1 MEVRG
6 AKINRF
12 LVEVFDQIL
21 RREEEV
27 LTTEY
32 PELSLREIHLIDAV
46 CRAADHGTDNR
57 ATAIAAVQGV
67 TAGTLTTAVNL
78 LERKG
83 YVERQRDEKDRRA
96 VRILPTPLA
105 RKAESAHR
113 EFHRK
118 MVEQVLDGLSPEES
132 GALVNALGKLASFFS
147 PADGKG
153 SNEAQRKVR

>member
-6 AKINRF
+6 AKINQF

-27 LTTEY
+27 LTARY
-32 PELSLREIHLIDAV
+32 SKLSLREIHLIDAV
-46 CRAADHGTDNR
+46 CRAADHGGDNR
-57 ATAIAAVQGV
+57 ATAIAAAQGV

-105 RKAESAHR
+105 REAEAAHR
-113 EFHRK
+113 EFHRQ
-118 MVEQVLDGLSPEES
+118 MLEQVLEGLTPEECD
-132 GALVNALGKLASFFS
+132 ALVNALGKLARFFA
-147 PADGKG
+147 PETGA
-153 SNEAQRKVR
+153 NEA

>member
-1 MEVRG
+1 MEEQS

-21 RREEEV
+21 RREEAV
-27 LTTEY
+27 LTAKY
-32 PELSLREIHLIDAV
+32 PRLSLREIHLIDAV
-46 CRAADHGTDNR
+46 CRAADLGTDNR
-57 ATAIAAVQGV
+57 ATAIAAAQGV

-105 RKAESAHR
+105 REAEADHR
-113 EFHRK
+113 AFHRQ
-118 MVEQVLDGLSPEES
+118 MVDQVVEELTPEETDV
-132 GALVNALGKLASFFS
+132 LVHVLGKLARFFA
-147 PADGKG
+147 P
-153 SNEAQRKVR
+153 EEKV

>member
-1 MEVRG
+1 M
-6 AKINRF
+6 
-12 LVEVFDQIL
+12 
-21 RREEEV
+21 
-27 LTTEY
+27 
-32 PELSLREIHLIDAV
+32 
-46 CRAADHGTDNR
+46 
-57 ATAIAAVQGV
+57 

-132 GALVNALGKLASFFS
+132 DALVQCPGQAGQLFLTG
-147 PADGKG
+147 
-153 SNEAQRKVR
+153 RW

>member
-83 YVERQRDEKDRRA
+83 YVERQRD
-96 VRILPTPLA
+96 
-105 RKAESAHR
+105 
-113 EFHRK
+113 
-118 MVEQVLDGLSPEES
+118 
-132 GALVNALGKLASFFS
+132 
-147 PADGKG
+147 
-153 SNEAQRKVR
+153 